1 MKIIAFDIGKK
12 NFAFVMEEVDD
23 EKLKTIVNI
32 PKKERY
38 NKDGTCTDEFN
49 TLLQQVYLTGKIL
62 MVENMDLTYECD
74 KKKYLDPRIYL
85 NMITEMDKYKKQ
97 FDECDVF
104 LIERQMSFGKKKTNT
119 MALKLGQHCYSY
131 LLMKYLNNKIIIDY
145 PAYYKTQI
153 LGAPKKFGKIP
164 KTYKN
169 GKTVQIQDNR
179 KKWSVRISNDI
190 LQLRND
196 KKSLEIINDTKKRDD
211 MCDCLLM
218 TITFSYLYFIN
229 KTKFSY

>member
-23 EKLKTIVNI
+23 EKLKNITNI

-38 NKDGTCTDEFN
+38 NKDGTCTEKF
-49 TLLQQVYLTGKIL
+49 TQILQQVYSSANIL
-62 MVENMDLTYECD
+62 MVENIDLTYDCNP
-74 KKKYLDPRIYL
+74 KKYLDPKIYL
-85 NMITEMDKYKKQ
+85 NMITEMDKYKDK

-104 LIERQMSFGKKKTNT
+104 LIEKQMSFGKKKTNT

-131 LLMKYLNNKIIIDY
+131 LLMKYLQEKIIIDY

-153 LGAPKKFGKIP
+153 LGAPKKFGKIT

-169 GKTVQIQDNR
+169 GKTVEINDNR
-179 KKWSVRISNDI
+179 KKWSVRIASEI
-190 LQLRND
+190 LHLRND

-218 TITFSYLYFIN
+218 TITFSYLHFID
-229 KTKFSY
+229 KMKFSY

>member
-12 NFAFVMEEVDD
+12 NFAFVMEEVSD
-23 EKLKTIVNI
+23 EHLKNITNI

-38 NKDGTCTDEFN
+38 NKDGTCTDKFN
-49 TLLQQVYLTGKIL
+49 QILQQLYLNGKIL
-62 MVENMDLTYECD
+62 MVENIDLTYECNP
-74 KKKYLDPRIYL
+74 KKYLDPKVYL
-85 NMITEMDKYKKQ
+85 NMITEMDKYKDK

-131 LLMKYLNNKIIIDY
+131 LLMKYLQDKIIIDY

-153 LGAPKKFGKIP
+153 LGAPKKFGKIS

-179 KKWSVRISNDI
+179 KKWSVRIATDI
-190 LQLRND
+190 LQLRKDND
-196 KKSLEIINDTKKRDD
+196 SLEIINDTRKRDY

-218 TITFSYLYFIN
+218 TITFSYLYFVD
-229 KTKFSY
+229 KMKFSY